1 MTVPRANPAPFPPEA
16 LAGARDI
23 ELLILDVDGVLTDGR
38 LYYSDRG
45 VETKAFHA
53 QDGAAIKM
61 LQGAGVPVAIV
72 SGRDSAA
79 VAQRARELGIAH
91 VHQGA
96 EDKTLAL
103 QTLRRA
109 TGVAPARMAH
119 VGDDIPDLALFDC
132 VGFRISVPGAHPAVA
147 AEADY
152 VTVTDPGAGAVREV
166 CHLILV
172 ARGLWRD
179 AVLAARRSREP
190 GSSGPPVR

>member
-1 MTVPRANPAPFPPEA
+1 MTDTRAYPAPFPPEA
-16 LAGARDI
+16 LAGARRI

-38 LYYSDRG
+38 LHYSDRG

-79 VAQRARELGIAH
+79 VVRRARELGIAH

-96 EDKTLAL
+96 EDKARALEALA
-103 QTLRRA
+103 RA
-109 TGVAPARMAH
+109 TGVAPERMAH
-119 VGDDIPDLALFDC
+119 MGDDIPDLTLFDR

-152 VTVTDPGAGAVREV
+152 VTATAPGAGAVREA
-166 CHLILV
+166 CHLVLV
-172 ARGLWRD
+172 ARDLWRD
-179 AVLAARRSREP
+179 ALQQARRSGAR
-190 GSSGPPVR
+190 

>member
-1 MTVPRANPAPFPPEA
+1 MTVLRPNPATFPSEA
-16 LAGARDI
+16 LSGARKV

-38 LYYSDRG
+38 LHYSDGG

-61 LQGAGVPVAIV
+61 LQEAGVPVAIV
-72 SGRDSAA
+72 SGRASEA
-79 VAQRARELGIAH
+79 VDRRAGELGIAH
-91 VHQGA
+91 VHQGVV
-96 EDKTLAL
+96 DKAGTLEEL
-103 QTLRRA
+103 GRA
-109 TGVAPARMAH
+109 TGIAPERMAH
-119 VGDDIPDLALFDC
+119 AGDDIPDLALFDR

-152 VTVTDPGAGAVREV
+152 VTATAPGAGAVREA

-179 AVLAARRSREP
+179 ALFKAR
-190 GSSGPPVR
+190 GSGPR

>member
-1 MTVPRANPAPFPPEA
+1 MTARRSSPAFPSAA
-16 LAGARDI
+16 LAGAREV

-38 LYYSDRG
+38 LHYSDGG

-61 LQGAGVPVAIV
+61 LQGAGIPVAIV

-79 VAQRARELGIAH
+79 VARRARELGIAH

-96 EDKTLAL
+96 EDKARAL
-103 QTLRRA
+103 SALCRA
-109 TGVAPARMAH
+109 TGIAPERMAH
-119 VGDDIPDLALFDC
+119 VGDDIPDLALFDR
-132 VGFRISVPGAHPAVA
+132 VGFRVSVPGAHPAVA

-152 VTVTDPGAGAVREV
+152 VTGTAPGAGAVREV

-179 AVLAARRSREP
+179 ALLGAR
-190 GSSGPPVR
+190 GSGAR

>member
-1 MTVPRANPAPFPPEA
+1 MTVLRPNPAAFPPEA
-16 LAGARDI
+16 LARAGEV

-38 LYYSDRG
+38 LHYSDGG

-72 SGRDSAA
+72 SGRDSPT
-79 VAQRARELGIAH
+79 VGRRARELGILQ

-96 EDKTLAL
+96 EDKARAL
-103 QTLRRA
+103 EALRND
-109 TGVAPARMAH
+109 TGVAPERMAH
-119 VGDDIPDLALFDC
+119 VGDDIPDLALFDR

-152 VTVTDPGAGAVREV
+152 VTATAPGAGAVREA

-179 AVLAARRSREP
+179 ALLKAR
-190 GSSGPPVR
+190 GSGPG

>member
-1 MTVPRANPAPFPPEA
+1 MTRHTRAPSPAAFPSGA
-16 LAGARDI
+16 LAGAREV

-38 LYYSDRG
+38 LHYSDGG
-45 VETKAFHA
+45 VETKSFHA
-53 QDGAAIKM
+53 QDGAAVKM

-79 VAQRARELGIAH
+79 VARRARELGIAH

-96 EDKTLAL
+96 EDKALAL
-103 QTLRRA
+103 EALRRA
-109 TGVAPARMAH
+109 TGVAPERMAH
-119 VGDDIPDLALFDC
+119 VGDDIPDLALFDR
-132 VGFRISVPGAHPAVA
+132 VGFRVSVPGAHPAVA

-152 VTVTDPGAGAVREV
+152 VTATAPGAGAVREV

-179 AVLAARRSREP
+179 ALLGAR
-190 GSSGPPVR
+190 GSGAR